1 MNTDANTQ
9 TETLL
14 PRDVLAQQPRV
25 GDVVRI
31 TFQAP
36 AIGYIDYRVT
46 RSTRWAFRG
55 SWPGTRFARF
65 TRGEVSEDM
74 NGLAAY

>member
-1 MNTDANTQ
+1 MTTNANARN
-9 TETLL
+9 ETLL

-25 GDVVRI
+25 GDVVRV

-46 RSTRWAFRG
+46 RIDARG
-55 SWPGTRFARF
+55 IHGVRVRNTVRETYPW
-65 TRGEVSEDM
+65 
-74 NGLAAY
+74 

>member
-1 MNTDANTQ
+1 MTTNANARN
-9 TETLL
+9 ETLL

-25 GDVVRI
+25 GDVVRV

-46 RSTRWAFRG
+46 RIDARAFTG
-55 SWPGTRFARF
+55 SRSGTPFARF
-65 TRGEVSEDM
+65 TRGEERER
-74 NGLAAY
+74 